1 MVSLIDTHCHV
12 YLKHFDTDLDAVIE
26 SAKKQGVQK
35 ILMPNV
41 DEETVDRLHHL
52 ADTYPGYCI
61 PMMGLHPC
69 DVEEDWEE
77 ELERLLAWFDKRTY
91 IAVGEIGLDL
101 YWDKTTLDRQVQALK
116 RQIEFAIVRD
126 LPVVLHTRDSTDKT
140 LDVLSEYKGT
150 NLRGV
155 LHCFSGSYEQAQRAI
170 KLNMMLGIGGV
181 LTFKNAGI
189 AEVVKHIDL
198 EHIILETDAPYLP
211 PVPHRG
217 KRNEPGYVYHVAAFL
232 AELRGQGIAEIG
244 KVTSANAERLFKI
257 GGKN

>member
-12 YLKHFDTDLDAVIE
+12 YMEQFDQDLDEVIQ
-26 SAKKQGVQK
+26 SAKRQGIQH

-41 DEETVDRLHHL
+41 DEDSVNRLHHL
-52 ADTYPGYCI
+52 ADTYPGFCI

-69 DVEEDWEE
+69 DVEEDWSE
-77 ELERLLAWFDKRTY
+77 ELDHLLAWFDKRDY

-101 YWDKTTLDRQVQALK
+101 FWDKTTLDRQSLALK
-116 RQIEFAIVRD
+116 RQIEFAIDRN

-140 LDVLSEYKGT
+140 LDILAEYKGS

-155 LHCFSGSYEQAQRAI
+155 LHCFSGSLEQAQRAI

-181 LTFKNAGI
+181 LTFKNAGV
-189 AEVVKHIDL
+189 AEVVKQIDL
-198 EHIILETDAPYLP
+198 EHMIVETDAPYLP

-217 KRNEPGYVYHVAAFL
+217 KRNEPAYVYHVAAFL
-232 AELRGQGIAEIG
+232 AELRGQGLAEIG
-244 KVTSANAERLFKI
+244 RITTENAKRLF
-257 GGKN
+257 GLDGV

>member
-12 YLKHFDTDLDAVIE
+12 YLKHFDADLDAVIE

-69 DVEEDWEE
+69 DVEEDWED
-77 ELERLLAWFDKRTY
+77 ELERLLAWFDRRKY

-101 YWDKTTLDRQVQALK
+101 YWDKTTLDRQVLALK
-116 RQIEFAIVRD
+116 RQIEFALEKD

-140 LDVLSEYKGT
+140 LDELSEYKGT

-155 LHCFSGSYEQAQRAI
+155 LHCFSGSLEQAKRAI

-189 AEVVKHIDL
+189 AEVVKQIDL

-217 KRNEPGYVYHVAAFL
+217 KRNEPAYVYHVAAFL

-244 KVTSANAERLFKI
+244 KITSANAERLFSI
-257 GGKN
+257 

>member
-12 YLKHFDTDLDAVIE
+12 YLKHFDEDLDAVIE

-69 DVEEDWEE
+69 DVEEDWED
-77 ELERLLAWFDKRTY
+77 ELERLLAWFDRRAY

-101 YWDKTTLDRQVQALK
+101 YWDKTTLDRQVLALK
-116 RQIEFAIVRD
+116 RQIEFAIARD

-189 AEVVKHIDL
+189 AEVVKHVDL

-244 KVTSANAERLFKI
+244 KVTSANAERLFRL
-257 GGKN
+257 

>member
-12 YLKHFDTDLDAVIE
+12 YLKHFDADLDEVIQ
-26 SAKKQGVQK
+26 SAKRQGVQQ

-69 DVEEDWEE
+69 DVEEDWQE
-77 ELERLLAWFDKRTY
+77 ELDRLLAWFDKRKY

-101 YWDKTTLDRQVQALK
+101 YWDKTTLDRQVLALK
-116 RQIEFAIVRD
+116 RQIEFAIERD

-140 LDVLSEYKGT
+140 LDVLAEYKGT

-155 LHCFSGSYEQAQRAI
+155 LHCFSGSMEQATRAI

-232 AELRGQGIAEIG
+232 AELRGQGLAEIG
-244 KVTSANAERLFKI
+244 RVTTENAKRLF
-257 GGKN
+257 GLDGV